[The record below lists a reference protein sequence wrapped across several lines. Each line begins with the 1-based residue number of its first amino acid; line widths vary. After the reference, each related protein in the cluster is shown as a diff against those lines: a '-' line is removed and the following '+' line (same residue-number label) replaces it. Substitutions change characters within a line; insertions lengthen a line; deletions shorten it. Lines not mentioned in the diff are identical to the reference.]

1 MVEAVVSDT
10 LGDAAPPAA
19 ARAPV
24 TEGLPDMVQW
34 SEGMLLSPQHLQQN
48 DLYWQEQMRFR
59 LQQAAPHGW
68 GLVSL
73 ELDTVKFKAGV
84 VAVKR
89 LECVM
94 PDGTPVTYPGSYTGA
109 LEVDVTK
116 VLAQNAAGLRV
127 SLVLPARSAAATRR
141 DASLRRYDLVPGAMA
156 IDENTGIGQVP
167 VDRLRPRIS
176 LWAGAA
182 IPAQYVVC
190 PLFEMTRRTDSQ
202 AIEFRPYQPP
212 LLRWG
217 GGDFL
222 QKTGLSWR
230 LRNIND
236 VLWGKLRE
244 LAGTRGDGDGPDDD
258 AFCGVDARRH
268 VEMAR
273 RLAAVLP
280 QFGLLVNRPEAA
292 PVAVYDA
299 LAAVVGAMAAFGT
312 NPVPPVLDAY
322 QHDNCEPQFRRALDY
337 VAFKLRYINT
347 SYELLAF
354 RQTAAHRFERALPAD
369 GGELVIELRVPDGRA
384 MSQQDQGALA
394 AWLADACIAG
404 QDQLA
409 DAQRARMSAR
419 ARLLTADDVARRNL
433 RAGGAVFVIDNDF
446 LRDGGQQPLFAPGQ
460 QLVIEGWPGGKGLQ
474 PANIL
479 LYQQRKPAAPGR
491 AGGHAA
497 A

>member
-10 LGDAAPPAA
+10 LGDTAPAA
-19 ARAPV
+19 ASRAPV

-48 DLYWQEQMRFR
+48 DLYWQEQLRFR
-59 LQQAAPHGW
+59 LQQALPHGW
-68 GLVSL
+68 GLLLL
-73 ELDTVKFKAGV
+73 ELDAVKFKAGV

-94 PDGTPVTYPGSYTGA
+94 PDGTPVTFPGSYTGA

-116 VLAQNAAGLRV
+116 VLAQNATGLRV

-141 DASLRRYDLVPGAMA
+141 DASLRRYDTVPGAMV
-156 IDENTGIGQVP
+156 IDENTGVGQVP
-167 VDRLRPRIS
+167 VDRMRARIS
-176 LWAGAA
+176 LWAGGA
-182 IPAQYVVC
+182 IPAQYVAC

-202 AIEFRPYQPP
+202 SIEFRAYQPP

-222 QKTGLSWR
+222 HKTGLCWR

-244 LAGTRGDGDGPDDD
+244 LAGSRADEDGPDDD

-280 QFGLLVNRPEAA
+280 QFGLLVNRPDAA

-299 LAAVVGAMAAFGT
+299 LAAVVGAMASFGT

-337 VAFKLRYINT
+337 VVLKLRYINT
-347 SYELLAF
+347 SYEMLAF
-354 RQTAAHRFERALPAD
+354 KQTAAHRFERPLPAD
-369 GGELVIELRVPDGRA
+369 GGELVIELRVPDGRS
-384 MSQQDQGALA
+384 MSQQDQSSLA
-394 AWLADACIAG
+394 VWLTDACIAVPG
-404 QDQLA
+404 LLV

-419 ARLLTADDVARRNL
+419 PRLLSADDVARRNL
-433 RAGGAVFVIDNDF
+433 RAGGAVFVIDNDY
-446 LRDGGQQPLFAPGQ
+446 LQDGAQQPLVVPGQ
-460 QLVIEGWPGGKGLQ
+460 PLVIEGYPGGKGLQ
-474 PANIL
+474 PASIL
-479 LYQQRKPAAPGR
+479 LYQPRKPAAAGR

>member
-1 MVEAVVSDT
+1 MVDAIVSDPI
-10 LGDAAPPAA
+10 GSASNPAA
-19 ARAPV
+19 RSPV

-34 SEGMLLSPQHLQQN
+34 TEGMLLSPQHLQQN
-48 DLYWQEQMRFR
+48 DLYWQEQVRFR
-59 LQQAAPHGW
+59 LQQTLRDSW
-68 GLVSL
+68 GLIAL
-73 ELDTVKFKAGV
+73 ELDPVKFKAGV
-84 VAVKR
+84 VSVRR
-89 LECVM
+89 LECVL
-94 PDGTPVTYPGSYTGA
+94 PDGTPVTFPGSYTGA

-116 VLAQNAAGLRV
+116 SVPQAPSSLRI

-141 DASLRRYDLVPGAMA
+141 DASLRRYDPVPGAMA

-176 LWAGAA
+176 LWAGGT
-182 IPAQYVVC
+182 IPAQYVAC
-190 PLFEMTRRTDSQ
+190 PLFEMARRTDSQ

-230 LRNIND
+230 LRNLND

-244 LAGTRGDGDGPDDD
+244 LAGTRGDDDGPDDD
-258 AFCGVDARRH
+258 ALCGMDARRH

-273 RLAAVLP
+273 SLAAVLP
-280 QFGLLVNRPEAA
+280 QFGLLVNRTEAP

-299 LAAVVGAMAAFGT
+299 LAAVVGAMASFGS

-337 VAFKLRYINT
+337 VVRKLRFINT

-354 RQTAAHRFERALPAD
+354 QQTAPHRFERVLPAD
-369 GGELVIELRVPDGRA
+369 GGELVIELRAPDGRA
-384 MSQQDQGALA
+384 MGQLDQAALA
-394 AWLADACIAG
+394 TWLAEACIAG

-419 ARLLTADDVARRNL
+419 PRLLTAEDVARRNL
-433 RAGGAVFVIDNDF
+433 RPGGALFVIENDY
-446 LRDGGQQPLFAPGQ
+446 LRDGGQQPLFAPGRP
-460 QLVIEGWPGGKGLQ
+460 LVIEGWRDGKGLQ
-474 PANIL
+474 PASIL
-479 LYQQRKPAAPGR
+479 LYQQRKPTMQDR
-491 AGGHAA
+491 TVGHAVA
-497 A
+497 